1 MVFSSFAAAILFLLT
16 SILLALYQSE
26 KYGRVR
32 LIDWSTLAMGG
43 VYGGAWTLVMIYT
56 LDGRNPAWEKWLVPS
71 VDLYLIHTLCALI
84 ALLCAQ
90 IGWKVIGGAHEPRS
104 ARLDLDQRTYHRRL
118 VVAGWGLLAL
128 AIFMQFFYTK
138 ALGGLWGVFEYA
150 NLMRAGV
157 FAVENPLSFLQ
168 PFAGLALF
176 ASFVFLGLLMSGL
189 RRINVVVGFLLSF
202 TFSVYVLMSWQGRIG
217 FLTYFATIIFS
228 FFLKAGARPIV
239 LIVGGGGLL
248 AGMVFL
254 AYELSSLLQ
263 IKASENFAFFIAK
276 ELSFPFGGFFAH
288 LSAGENLTRGF
299 KDFLFSPLYVLPS
312 SWWVGLTETVGQVN
326 TAVIMGAK
334 KGDLGV
340 TGAVPVDLLT
350 LGLMQASVVGVAVV
364 GFLFGGLLRAA
375 DYFLRTIQDAGV
387 RAVLEAYLVIKIG
400 VLAVF
405 YAEPQL
411 VVAGNFDLI
420 ICVVVLV
427 LVRVFP
433 SRG

>member
-1 MVFSSFAAAILFLLT
+1 MVFSAFAAAIFFLLT
-16 SILLALYQSE
+16 CMLLSLYKSE

-43 VYGGAWTLVMIYT
+43 VYGGAWALVMIYT
-56 LDGRNPAWEKWLVPS
+56 LDGKNPAWEKWLAPS

-84 ALLCAQ
+84 ALLFAQ
-90 IGWKVIGGAHEPRS
+90 IGWKLTGGACERRS
-104 ARLDLDQRTYHRRL
+104 VELGLGQGAYRHRL
-118 VVAGWGLLAL
+118 VGAGWGLLVC
-128 AIFMQFFYTK
+128 AILMQFFYTK
-138 ALGGLWGVFEYA
+138 ALGGLFGVFEYA

-176 ASFVFLGLLMSGL
+176 ASFIFLGLLMSGF
-189 RRINVVVGFLLSF
+189 RRVSVVVGLFLSVF
-202 TFSVYVLMSWQGRIG
+202 FSIYVLMSWQGRIG

-228 FFLKAGARPIV
+228 FFLKAGVRPV
-239 LIVGGGGLL
+239 ALIVGGGGLL
-248 AGMVFL
+248 GGMVVL

-263 IKASENFAFFIAK
+263 IKASESFAFFIAK

-288 LSAGENLTRGF
+288 LSAGDNLARGF

-312 SWWVGLTETVGQVN
+312 SWWVGLIETVGQVN

-387 RAVLEAYLVIKIG
+387 RAVLEAYVIIKIG

-420 ICVVVLV
+420 ICVVLLV
-427 LVRVFP
+427 LVRIFP